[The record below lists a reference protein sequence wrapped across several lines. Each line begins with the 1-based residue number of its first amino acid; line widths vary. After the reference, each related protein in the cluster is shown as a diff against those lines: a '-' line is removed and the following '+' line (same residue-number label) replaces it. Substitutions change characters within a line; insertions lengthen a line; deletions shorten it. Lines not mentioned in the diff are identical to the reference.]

1 MDWQGEGFLDGLEE
15 PARSGRAALLD
26 ELHADGVPVEE
37 LRRAVAEDR
46 LVLLPVERLLTDDRR
61 YSARE
66 IADETGLGLEF
77 FQAHRR
83 ALGLA
88 TPDPDEKAY
97 GTADL
102 EAARLGC
109 QYRAAGFPDDEAL
122 EVTRVLG
129 RGMARYAEATRELVA
144 QTFIEA
150 GADERSLAHRYAD
163 IAEELLPLAAPFIG
177 HVFALH
183 MRQILRQD
191 AITRE
196 QMLTGRVVEAQETT
210 VAFADLVGFTALGE
224 SVPVEELGGVAGRL
238 SRLASDVVEPP
249 VRIVK
254 LIGDAVMLVSPRPE
268 PMVATALALVEA
280 TAGDEALPALRAG
293 VDFGPAVNR
302 WGDWFGPPVNIA
314 SRLTA
319 RARPASVLVTDAV
332 RAAIPDGAYTWSDA
346 GEKKLK
352 GLSAPVTAYRAR
364 RPAPPAPRSGR

>member
-1 MDWQGEGFLDGLEE
+1 MDWEAAGLLEGLDDER
-15 PARSGRAALLD
+15 ARAGRRELLD
-26 ELHADGVPVEE
+26 ELHADGVPLDE

-46 LVLLPVERLLTDDRR
+46 LVLLPVERMLIDDRL

-97 GTADL
+97 GAADL

-109 QYRAAGFPDDEAL
+109 EYRNAGFPDDEAL

-129 RGMARYAEATRELVA
+129 QGMSRYAEATRELVA
-144 QTFIEA
+144 QTFMEA
-150 GADERSLAHRYAD
+150 GSDEHSLGHRYAE
-163 IAEELLPLAAPFIG
+163 IARELLPLAAPFIG

-183 MRQILRQD
+183 LRQTLRQD
-191 AITRE
+191 AITRD
-196 QMLTGRVVEAQETT
+196 QMLTGRVIEAQETT
-210 VAFADLVGFTALGE
+210 IAFADLVGFTALGE

-238 SRLASDVVEPP
+238 SRLAGEVVEPP

-254 LIGDAVMLVSPRPE
+254 LIGDAVMLVSPQPDA
-268 PMVATALALVEA
+268 MVDIALALVEA
-280 TAGDEALPALRAG
+280 TAGDDELPALRAG
-293 VDFGPAVNR
+293 VAFGPAVNR
-302 WGDWFGPPVNIA
+302 WGDWYGPTVNVA

-319 RARPASVLVTDAV
+319 RARPASVLATEAVRDAV
-332 RAAIPDGAYTWSDA
+332 GDGAYSWSAA

-352 GLSAPVTAYRAR
+352 GLSSPVAAYRAR
-364 RPAPPAPRSGR
+364 RVSPSSGA

>member
-1 MDWQGEGFLDGLEE
+1 MDWDAEGLLDGLDDDR
-15 PARSGRAALLD
+15 ARAGRRALLD
-26 ELHADGVPVEE
+26 ELHAAGVPVDE

-46 LVLLPVERLLTDDRR
+46 LVLLPVERMLTDDRR

-66 IADETGLGLEF
+66 IAEQTGLGLDF

-88 TPDPDEKAY
+88 TPDPDERVY
-97 GTADL
+97 GEADL

-109 QYRAAGFPDDEAL
+109 QYREAGFPDDEAL

-129 RGMARYAEATRELVA
+129 QGMARYAEATRELVA
-144 QTFIEA
+144 QTFMEA
-150 GADERSLAHRYAD
+150 GDDEHSLGRRYAE
-163 IAEELLPLAAPFIG
+163 IARDLLPLAAPFIG

-196 QMLTGRVVEAQETT
+196 QMLTGRVIEAQDTT
-210 VAFADLVGFTALGE
+210 IAFADLVGFTALGE

-238 SRLASDVVEPP
+238 SRLAGEVVEPP

-268 PMVATALALVEA
+268 AMVDTALALVEA
-280 TAGDEALPALRAG
+280 TAGDDDLPALRAG
-293 VDFGPAVNR
+293 VAFGPAVNR
-302 WGDWFGPPVNIA
+302 WGDWYGPPVNVA

-319 RARPASVLVTDAV
+319 RARPASVLVTETV
-332 RAAIPDGAYTWSDA
+332 RDAIPEGAYAWSDA

-352 GLSAPVTAYRAR
+352 GLSSPVPAYRAR
-364 RPAPPAPRSGR
+364 RLTPTSAG